1 MLVHIKTIVSKAQ
14 KGGYA
19 VGAFNT
25 SNLEV
30 TLGIIR
36 GAVAKK
42 SPVIIQ
48 VSESTIKYAG
58 LKMITNMVQTLA
70 NNEAKDVPIAL
81 HLDHGKSFRSV
92 SECVRAG
99 FSSVHIDASDLPFE
113 ENVSLTKQ
121 AVDYAHR
128 YGVWAQAELGSM
140 IGKEGMT
147 TLEIPKDPDSFMTD
161 PSKVKEFIKR
171 TNVDTLAISVGT
183 MHGYFK
189 GKEKIDF
196 PRLEK
201 INREI
206 PKMPLVLHGAS
217 GLINNDVS
225 GSIKLGVRII
235 NIDTDLRIAFT
246 ETLRQ
251 TLKQT
256 PKGFYDPRKILSPSI
271 EAIATRVEEQIEVFG
286 SYKK

>member
-19 VGAFNT
+19 IGAFNT

-30 TLGIIR
+30 TLGIMR
-36 GAVAKK
+36 GAVAKG
-42 SPVIIQ
+42 SPIIIQ

-58 LKMITNMVQTLA
+58 LKMIANMVQTLA
-70 NNEAKDVPIAL
+70 NNEAKDIPIAL

-113 ENVSLTKQ
+113 ENVALTKQ

-128 YGVWAQAELGSM
+128 YGVWAQGELGAM

-147 TLEIPKDPDSFMTD
+147 ALDIPKDPDSFMTD
-161 PSKVKEFIKR
+161 PNKVKEFIKR
-171 TNVDTLAISVGT
+171 TGVDTLAVSVGT

-189 GKEKIDF
+189 GKEKIDL

-201 INREI
+201 INKEI
-206 PKMPLVLHGAS
+206 PKVPLVLHGAS
-217 GLINNDVS
+217 GLINNDVAEA
-225 GSIKLGVRII
+225 IKLGVRII

-271 EAIATRVEEQIEVFG
+271 EAVAKKVEEEIEVFG

>member
-1 MLVHIKTIVSKAQ
+1 MLVHIKSIVSKAN

-19 VGAFNT
+19 IGAFNT

-30 TLGIIR
+30 TLGIVR

-42 SPVIIQ
+42 SPIIIQ

-58 LKMITNMVQTLA
+58 LKTIAGLVQLIA
-70 NNEAKDVPIAL
+70 NTEGKSIPIAL
-81 HLDHGKSFRSV
+81 HLDHGKSFRSIA
-92 SECVRAG
+92 ECIKAG

-121 AVDYAHR
+121 SVDYAHR
-128 YGVWAQAELGSM
+128 FGVWAQAELGAM

-147 TLEIPKDPDSFMTD
+147 AADIPKNPDDYMTD
-161 PSKVKEFIKR
+161 PSKVKEFVQK
-171 TNVDTLAISVGT
+171 TKVDTLAISVGT

-196 PRLEK
+196 PRLQK
-201 INREI
+201 IHKEI

-217 GLINNDVS
+217 GLINKDVT
-225 GSIKLGVRII
+225 GAIKQGVRII

-246 ETLRQ
+246 ETFKK
-251 TLKQT
+251 TIKKT
-256 PKGFYDPRKILSPSI
+256 PAGFYDPRKILSPSI
-271 EAIATRVEEQIEVFG
+271 VAVSERVQEEIEVFG
-286 SYKK
+286 SGA